1 MKRLITI
8 VATTIALAS
17 LTGCVG
23 GTIKPLY
30 TDQITEGKTAE
41 VQVKKIYAT
50 SSVPKR
56 LSAIHAIT
64 NEQHKKTEKEK
75 HNETSY

>member
-41 VQVKKIYAT
+41 VQVKKIYSDKFGT
-50 SSVPKR
+50 KT
-56 LSAIHAIT
+56 AICDSC
-64 NEQHKKTEKEK
+64 
-75 HNETSY
+75 HN